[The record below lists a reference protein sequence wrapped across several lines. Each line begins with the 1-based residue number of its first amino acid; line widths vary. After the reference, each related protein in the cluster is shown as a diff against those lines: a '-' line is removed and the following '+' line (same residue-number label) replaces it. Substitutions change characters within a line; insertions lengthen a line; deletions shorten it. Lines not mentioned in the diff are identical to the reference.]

1 MANIKVTAREKEFV
15 QSMEA
20 MSGSVGR
27 LAAKISVD
35 LVRSYQQAD
44 RQQKLLNQGLVR
56 FNNEMIQTGQSL
68 STHVSVPLSI
78 ASAAALK
85 FYGDIQAIGKGLGVI
100 EGSAPAAAKA
110 METIREIAKMPG
122 LGLEEAAQGY
132 TNLRAVGFE
141 AEKAKQ
147 TIMQLGN
154 ALAISGKGKAEFSSI
169 VSQIV
174 QMSSKSK
181 VLAEDLKP
189 ILNSAP
195 IIAKI
200 LKDTMGTVDSEQ
212 ISKILQD
219 RGQSTA
225 QFVDFLVAKL
235 SELDRTSG
243 GVKNSIENFGDS
255 LKIGAANIGEIID
268 TSVGAASIL
277 DNLGQSFED
286 ITEYLK
292 TLNPETKALIVGMGG
307 LAIVA
312 GPVLATLGLMANS
325 VLPLITSGFAALT
338 GPLGLVATGL
348 AIVGSGLAIYLQHT
362 AKMQEL
368 ATATMSV
375 EEATK
380 RANIQTQ
387 EQVDNVQRLLGVLQN
402 EKSKQDEVKKA
413 KEELIAISPKF
424 QEALKGQEID
434 FAKLTDAASSYVTEL
449 NNIAKGQVLLDAL
462 EKNLALERA
471 LKLDP
476 QSAATWWD
484 KTKSVLAGAIK
495 GGALGGQV
503 VNAQGAIVSE
513 LIVDA
518 NTLKDRQMKEL
529 KDARKQINKEIAA
542 LGVSSTKPA
551 TTTNTGGGGNNP
563 TVTQEVQNIKKA
575 LTQNTA
581 FVTGG
586 PSSDFGPFWDTY
598 LSALFGEDKWDSK
611 MKTSVA
617 KLNEKIAAELKK
629 LPQTYGEQAAQTLI
643 EMQSQMANSLQMT
656 GANFVEQL
664 AAGIASGQGLE
675 GAFAGLLGS
684 VGDMVSRIG
693 KEFLVID
700 KLLKFAKSVLGTAP
714 GPGAAIALIAA
725 GGILKGLASSAMQ
738 RNGIRAFA
746 QGGIIQGPTLGLMG
760 EYPGASS
767 NPEVVA
773 PLDKLKSLIKPQGGG
788 DTNGFILST
797 SISGD
802 ELLIMLQRAERKRN
816 G

>member
-1 MANIKVTAREKEFV
+1 MANIKVTAREKEFIN
-15 QSMEA
+15 SMEA

-44 RQQKLLNQGLVR
+44 RQQKLMRDGLQR
-56 FNNEMIQTGQSL
+56 FNNEMITTGQSL
-68 STHVSVPLSI
+68 STNISIPLSI

-85 FYGDIQAIGKGLGVI
+85 FYGDIQAIGKGLAVV
-100 EGSAPAAAKA
+100 EGSAQAANKA

-147 TIMQLGN
+147 TIMELGN

-212 ISKILQD
+212 ISEKLQQQ
-219 RGQSTA
+219 GKSTA
-225 QFVDFLVAKL
+225 QFVDMLVEKL
-235 SELDRTSG
+235 GQLDRSG
-243 GVKNSIENFGDS
+243 SGVKNSIENFGDS
-255 LKIGAANIGEIID
+255 MKIGAANIGEMID
-268 TSVGAASIL
+268 KTAGVSGIL
-277 DNLGQSFED
+277 DSLGQGFED
-286 ITEYLK
+286 ITDYLK
-292 TLNPETKALIVGMGG
+292 ELSPEMRATIVGMGG
-307 LAIVA
+307 LFIAT
-312 GPVLATLGLMANS
+312 GPVLATLGLLANS
-325 VLPLITSGFAALT
+325 VLPLITTGFAALA
-338 GPLGLVATGL
+338 GPLGVAAASL
-348 AIVGSGLAIYLQHT
+348 AVVGGGIAIYMQHA

-368 ATATMSV
+368 ASATLSV

-380 RANIQTQ
+380 RANEQTQ
-387 EQVDNVQRLLGVLQN
+387 AQVDNIQRLVEAVRN
-402 EKSKQDEVKKA
+402 EKNSKREVMSA
-413 KEELIAISPKF
+413 LDDLIKIDPKF
-424 QEALKGQEID
+424 KSVLKGQQID
-434 FAKLTDAASSYVTEL
+434 FEKLADISSDYVTEL
-449 NNIAKGQVLLDAL
+449 NRVAKHMILNEALRKNIEMQKSMKD
-462 EKNLALERA
+462 
-471 LKLDP
+471 DP
-476 QSAATWWD
+476 MSAMTWLD
-484 KTKSVLAGAIK
+484 KTSAFMK
-495 GGALGGQV
+495 GFLRQAAPGQSGTLGLQFVTDASEIYNKQMEELWMAKMRIQKELDKLGKV
-503 VNAQGAIVSE
+503 DSKTGKPSTTTTTGGIPPVKVSE
-513 LIVDA
+513 NAEQIKKSLTQSV
-518 NTLKDRQMKEL
+518 NTLKVGAND
-529 KDARKQINKEIAA
+529 
-542 LGVSSTKPA
+542 
-551 TTTNTGGGGNNP
+551 
-563 TVTQEVQNIKKA
+563 
-575 LTQNTA
+575 
-581 FVTGG
+581 
-586 PSSDFGPFWDTY
+586 DFGPFWDTY
-598 LSALFGEDKWDSK
+598 LSALFGEDKWDAK
-611 MKTSVA
+611 MKSSVA
-617 KLNEKIAAELKK
+617 KLNEKIANELKK
-629 LPQTYGEQAAQTLI
+629 LPQSYGEKAAETLM
-643 EMQSQMANSLQMT
+643 EMQSSMASSLQMT

-664 AAGIASGQGLE
+664 AAGIASGQGLD
-675 GAFAGLLGS
+675 GAFASLLGS

-725 GGILKGLASSAMQ
+725 GGIMKGLASSAMQ
-738 RNGIRAFA
+738 RNGVRAFA

-773 PLDKLKSLIKPQGGG
+773 PLDKLKSLIKPQQ
-788 DTNGFILST
+788 NNQLSGVLVT
-797 SISGD
+797 EISG
-802 ELLIMLQRAERKRN
+802 EKLRIILERADRKRN